1 MPREKVL
8 AAITR
13 LLETTLM
20 RVGNEEYAKTN
31 KSYGLTTLRNRHVKL
46 EGTSRIYFDFR
57 GKHGTEHHIDLRDR
71 RLASIVRRCQELPG
85 QELFQYLDDNGTP
98 HVVSSDDVNEYLR
111 AIAGAEITAKDFRTW
126 AATNLAALALQEL
139 ESFDSQTK
147 AKSNVVRA
155 VEAVSKML
163 GNTPAICRKCYIH
176 PAVFDGYLDGS
187 LLQALKRR
195 ADAKLANPR
204 AGLKAEEV
212 AVMGF
217 LSRQLAA
224 TERVSLRQPRV
235 RRQPPAELQQQPR
248 TAIVVFEHGRRNRD
262 SKAARP

>member
-1 MPREKVL
+1 
-8 AAITR
+8 
-13 LLETTLM
+13 
-20 RVGNEEYAKTN
+20 
-31 KSYGLTTLRNRHVKL
+31 
-46 EGTSRIYFDFR
+46 
-57 GKHGTEHHIDLRDR
+57 
-71 RLASIVRRCQELPG
+71 
-85 QELFQYLDDNGTP
+85 
-98 HVVSSDDVNEYLR
+98 
-111 AIAGAEITAKDFRTW
+111 
-126 AATNLAALALQEL
+126 
-139 ESFDSQTK
+139 
-147 AKSNVVRA
+147 
-155 VEAVSKML
+155 ML

-224 TERVSLRQPRV
+224 TDRVSLRQPRA
-235 RRQPPAELQQQPR
+235 RRQPPA
-248 TAIVVFEHGRRNRD
+248 TIVVFEHARRNRE